1 VKSSLRFL
9 TDGIVTPL
17 PTASATITRT
27 FKAVRPLRFVR
38 RLEIG
43 LSGEIRATI
52 VPPAT
57 EHPNSACFVEQ
68 TEVFPDRTPKRAVKP
83 SIVMH
88 DRDTKFTAQAATG
101 SARISIRND
110 NHERN
115 EIHEKIR
122 FASSVKVDESHCSAD
137 CKRWSH
143 YQKQMFFSS
152 VSSFSCLTFVLAI
165 LRGKT
170 RFRSLVAQR
179 SLSRN

>member
-1 VKSSLRFL
+1 MKSSLRFL

-101 SARISIRND
+101 SARISIL
-110 NHERN
+110 EMTTTK
-115 EIHEKIR
+115 ETKYT
-122 FASSVKVDESHCSAD
+122 
-137 CKRWSH
+137 KRSGLPVLLKWTRATVLLIANAGAITRS
-143 YQKQMFFSS
+143 KCFFR
-152 VSSFSCLTFVLAI
+152 L
-165 LRGKT
+165 
-170 RFRSLVAQR
+170 FRPFRA
-179 SLSRN
+179 